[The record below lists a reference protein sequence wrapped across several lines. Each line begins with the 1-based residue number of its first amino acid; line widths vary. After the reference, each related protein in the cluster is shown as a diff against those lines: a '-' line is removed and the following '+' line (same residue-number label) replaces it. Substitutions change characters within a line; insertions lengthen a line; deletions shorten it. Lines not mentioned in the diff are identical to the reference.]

1 TPAPAAASGP
11 SVSNFPPTALSVVIP
26 VYNEETWIGR
36 SLAAVL
42 DAGDRAGLQI
52 EAVVVDDGSTD
63 STARVV
69 QEIAARD
76 PRVRLVSQVNAGR
89 MSARLAGAGAA
100 RNPWMLLVDARV
112 IVEPDALRWIVQH
125 APAHPDARVWC
136 GHVEVDTR
144 GNLPAAFWDALARVG
159 WRSYLRDPRVL
170 SFGSEDFDRYP
181 KGTGCLLIERE
192 YFTHLAGSFE
202 SLYDVQHLASDDT
215 RLLRRAATERRIW
228 LAPGFRFT
236 YHGKSGWGGFRRQAL
251 FRGTTFV
258 DSYLGQSTPLT
269 IALLGATG
277 VGFALV
283 ATTIFKPVVGLS
295 AIALAWAAVPAAVA
309 ATGGKPRHVLAAAV
323 MTPPFVV
330 LFGAGVLRGYAL
342 AARAALRSRA
352 GRTS

>member
-1 TPAPAAASGP
+1 L
-11 SVSNFPPTALSVVIP
+11 TALSVVVP
-26 VYNEETWIGR
+26 VYNEEAWIRR
-36 SLAAVL
+36 SLTAIL
-42 DAGDRAGLQI
+42 EAGDRAGLPLDV
-52 EAVVVDDGSTD
+52 VVVDDGSTD
-63 STARVV
+63 STAGAV
-69 QEIAARD
+69 QEIAETE
-76 PRVRLVSQVNAGR
+76 PRVRLVRQANAGR
-89 MSARLAGAGAA
+89 MAARLAGAGAA
-100 RNPWMLLVDARV
+100 QNPWMLLVDARV
-112 IVEPDALRWIVQH
+112 IMEPDALRWIVQH

-170 SFGSEDFDRYP
+170 SFGGEDFDRYP

-192 YFTHLAGSFE
+192 YFTHLAESFE